1 MPTKLPDPDFGLSEE
16 DWGLLGLPLA
26 QRMSPKTIAK
36 MQRLQARASE
46 DDPAILALPHPQ
58 RSRYMRHLESQ
69 EMAYGDEWAKMK
81 PLIADL
87 NLPVTTMIERLADL
101 SPAFERIYKTMLRD
115 PSGINGGSLG
125 ATFMAMRFAM
135 TNGAMFQTTDELDE
149 MLANTDIADDIP
161 IGMIRAP
168 FPACYFEFGESRQSP
183 LRVWNDETG
192 NHVAEGCYLFEYE
205 VDRYRDEPMV
215 PHRHLLLVQTGA
227 PKANIG
233 DDALQL
239 FTIPI
244 LDEGA
249 SINETIENYIK
260 IHHAEV
266 DAARSMD
273 PTSMLR
279 RAPGEAFE
287 QAKDFL
293 RHLLK
298 ILLYLS
304 TDDHTQ
310 RRVTEGS
317 DALKAL
323 AAIKSTAKRN
333 KAERRADKAYDR
345 ILLGHKR
352 SAGPEWETTG
362 DSAGTGRKLSKV
374 GWRRGHF
381 RNQAYGEGWKLRRTK
396 WIKPTL
402 VKGDALSDAPAAP
415 KPYVI
420 R

>member
-1 MPTKLPDPDFGLSEE
+1 MPKDVTAAFNFSDEEWARLSF
-16 DWGLLGLPLA
+16 PLA
-26 QRMSPKTIAK
+26 HRMNDRTMAR
-36 MQRLQARASE
+36 MNRLQARSSE
-46 DDPAILALPHPQ
+46 TDPAILALPHPQ
-58 RSRYMRHLESQ
+58 RARFMRHIESQ
-69 EMAYGDEWAKMK
+69 EIVYGEDWPKMK
-81 PLIADL
+81 PLIMDN
-87 NLPVTTMIERLADL
+87 NLPLATMLEQLADL
-101 SPAFERIYKTMLRD
+101 SPTFDNMYQAMLHD
-115 PSGINGGSLG
+115 PAGINGGSLG
-125 ATFMAMRFAM
+125 ATFLAMRFALN
-135 TNGAMFQTTDELDE
+135 NGAMFQTTDELDE

-183 LRVWNDETG
+183 LRVFNAETG

-205 VDRYRDEPMV
+205 VENYRNEPTGR
-215 PHRHLLLVQTGA
+215 HRHLLLVQTGT
-227 PKANIG
+227 PKSNVG

-249 SINETIENYIK
+249 TINETIEAYIK
-260 IHHAEV
+260 LHYAEV
-266 DAARSMD
+266 EAVQREH
-273 PTSMLR
+273 PGSMLR
-279 RAPGEAFE
+279 HAHVEMFE

-310 RRVTEGS
+310 RRITEGS

-333 KAERRADKAYDR
+333 KAERKADKAYDR

-352 SAGPEWETTG
+352 SAGPEWETTRDPTG
-362 DSAGTGRKLSKV
+362 DGRKLTKV

-402 VKGDALSDAPAAP
+402 VKGDALSDSPATP